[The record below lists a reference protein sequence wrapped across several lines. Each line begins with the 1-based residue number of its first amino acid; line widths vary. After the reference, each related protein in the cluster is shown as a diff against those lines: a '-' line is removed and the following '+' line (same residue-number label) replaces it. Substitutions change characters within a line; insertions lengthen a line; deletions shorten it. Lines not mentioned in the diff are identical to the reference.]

1 MDEEFVGDVFGRVML
16 FDDVVD
22 VLWDAGN
29 W

>member
-22 VLWDAGN
+22 VLWDVGN